1 MKEKNTEFPYVS
13 KSVEETG
20 AWLYSHQVRE
30 AAVRH
35 AVLPEALTFVRAQRV
50 EDFAALRRQTELT
63 GVVIAAP
70 EEAAQVS
77 RMVAAMRRKEA
88 LKRLLPSAKAEEKLC
103 LNIDDALEQEKP
115 VQTPQQAPDEAAHAA
130 EPKAEPANAQK
141 AVKESKSKEHPAHAG
156 EEPLFLLVVSDL
168 ENIPSLADLPG
179 AQPSWVLV
187 TPIHACEEEI
197 VAALDYA
204 RGIATDTLWEKQTKT
219 PAYNAAC
226 EALKTCQQMLR
237 ERRYSA
243 QDAAVAL
250 LCRGHEGGYVY
261 LTGKALSTRY
271 GLKCGKAMRLV
282 LPGFQHLMEGTEN
295 THEVLKPLRIRDIPD
310 LAAQA
315 IHPRKPMA
323 RTITRQELEQVL
335 HGIYDAPQSE
345 RPQVEALI
353 PQQQAFFDSGETLDV
368 AFRLRQLRRMLA
380 WIERNEAK
388 ISMALLA
395 DLGKCAFEAYET
407 EILLVK
413 DELRTA
419 IRHLPRWQRDRRVRT
434 PLMHFPAA
442 SRVVRNPY
450 GRALIMA
457 PWNYPFLLSVDPLI
471 AAIAGG
477 NCAILKPSAYAPATS
492 ALLRDMTAE
501 LFDPEYI
508 SVVEG
513 GRAENQTLLEQKF
526 DVIFFTGSPAVGR
539 VVMKA
544 AAEHLTPVTLE
555 LGGKSPCIVD
565 DTADVKLAARR
576 IAWGKFINAGQTC
589 VAPDYVVCS
598 TGMAQKLEKELER
611 TVHSFYG
618 QSPLNNP
625 ELCHII
631 NRHHFER
638 LQGLMEGTDI
648 VFGGRSDAATLK
660 IEPTVLRGVAW
671 DAPVM
676 QEEIFGPVLPIV
688 PFDGDFDAL
697 LHTIEE
703 RPRPLAAYLFT
714 REKAHE
720 DAFLRRLRFGG
731 GCINDTV
738 CHLATSH
745 MPFGGVGESGMGN
758 YHGKRGFETFT
769 HEKSVLKK
777 AEWLDLPVRYAP
789 YGEKKVKLLKKL

>member
-1 MKEKNTEFPYVS
+1 M
-13 KSVEETG
+13 
-20 AWLYSHQVRE
+20 
-30 AAVRH
+30 
-35 AVLPEALTFVRAQRV
+35 
-50 EDFAALRRQTELT
+50 
-63 GVVIAAP
+63 
-70 EEAAQVS
+70 
-77 RMVAAMRRKEA
+77 
-88 LKRLLPSAKAEEKLC
+88 
-103 LNIDDALEQEKP
+103 
-115 VQTPQQAPDEAAHAA
+115 
-130 EPKAEPANAQK
+130 
-141 AVKESKSKEHPAHAG
+141 
-156 EEPLFLLVVSDL
+156 
-168 ENIPSLADLPG
+168 
-179 AQPSWVLV
+179 
-187 TPIHACEEEI
+187 
-197 VAALDYA
+197 
-204 RGIATDTLWEKQTKT
+204 
-219 PAYNAAC
+219 
-226 EALKTCQQMLR
+226 
-237 ERRYSA
+237 
-243 QDAAVAL
+243 
-250 LCRGHEGGYVY
+250 
-261 LTGKALSTRY
+261 
-271 GLKCGKAMRLV
+271 
-282 LPGFQHLMEGTEN
+282 
-295 THEVLKPLRIRDIPD
+295 
-310 LAAQA
+310 
-315 IHPRKPMA
+315 
-323 RTITRQELEQVL
+323 
-335 HGIYDAPQSE
+335 
-345 RPQVEALI
+345 
-353 PQQQAFFDSGETLDV
+353 
-368 AFRLRQLRRMLA
+368 
-380 WIERNEAK
+380 
-388 ISMALLA
+388 
-395 DLGKCAFEAYET
+395 
-407 EILLVK
+407 
-413 DELRTA
+413 
-419 IRHLPRWQRDRRVRT
+419 
-434 PLMHFPAA
+434 
-442 SRVVRNPY
+442 
-450 GRALIMA
+450 
-457 PWNYPFLLSVDPLI
+457 
-471 AAIAGG
+471 
-477 NCAILKPSAYAPATS
+477 
-492 ALLRDMTAE
+492 
-501 LFDPEYI
+501 
-508 SVVEG
+508 
-513 GRAENQTLLEQKF
+513 
-526 DVIFFTGSPAVGR
+526 IFFTGSPAVGR

-611 TVHSFYG
+611 AVHSFYG